1 MYSSKQKAEII
12 TKALK
17 LLNTGYSFRAIARE
31 LKINRTTLYNWIR
44 EDEENIQLDAIA
56 RKELTN
62 HFLEIQLANEEK
74 IIILATNR
82 LLETIKDAPPQIAN
96 NILNTA
102 LNNYRLFTGKETE
115 IISVKN
121 WSAFIDEIKSN
132 NNL

>member
-17 LLNTGYSFRAIARE
+17 LLNTGNSFRAIAKE

-44 EDEENIQLDAIA
+44 EDNNTLQLDTIA

-62 HFLEIQLANEEK
+62 HFLEIQLENEEK

-102 LNNYRLFTGKETE
+102 LNNYRLITGKETE
-115 IISVKN
+115 IISIKN

-132 NNL
+132 KDT